1 MLPVLFNGE
10 RQAVNK
16 PLLNDITIEIT
27 NHCQLHCQHC
37 GIWAEKERHQMSAST
52 VVRMMRELLG
62 RYRINFVSITG
73 GEPFLNR
80 NCGRLLKAMSF
91 FRERGEITGFGVYS
105 NAAYFEGVRRVLST
119 YRAHLRKMHM
129 GISIDGT
136 QETHDRLRGPGTYQ
150 KTLKTMEWVSQN
162 FGKDIILE
170 FKFTINSVNY
180 AELGDVY
187 RLARRFKARF
197 SPKIMETGVVDYYH
211 RHEMPNT
218 DTLAS
223 MTPEIIESVRT
234 QVAQMLDDEYPGVN
248 KELVEAILV
257 LLSGGRKCIRAC
269 ATPAKSLF
277 INSRREVFPCLYLS
291 SAGKVGVDGKLPE
304 ALDNV
309 RKKHAD
315 AAAQG
320 DCPRCFAYHGFL
332 KKFNLEY
339 LQRQDVRQPQ
349 LR

>member
-1 MLPVLFNGE
+1 MK
-10 RQAVNK
+10 K

-37 GIWAEKERHQMSAST
+37 GIWAEKERHEMTASM

-73 GEPFLNR
+73 GEPFLNK

-105 NAAYFEGVRRVLST
+105 NAAYLEGVRRVLSAHG
-119 YRAHLRKMHM
+119 AHLRGMHM
-129 GISIDGT
+129 GISIDGG
-136 QETHDRLRGPGTYQ
+136 QETHDRLRGPGAYQ
-150 KTLKTMEWVSQN
+150 KTLKTIEWITEN
-162 FGKDIILE
+162 FGSDIILE
-170 FKFTINSVNY
+170 FKFTINRINY

-197 SPKIMETGVVDYYH
+197 SPKIMESGVSDYYH
-211 RHEMPNT
+211 RHDMP
-218 DTLAS
+218 DAEFLASPTLA
-223 MTPEIIESVRT
+223 MIESVRT
-234 QVAQMLDDEYPGVN
+234 QVAAMLNDDYPGVTR
-248 KELVEAILV
+248 ELVEAMMV
-257 LLSGGRKCIRAC
+257 LLAGGRKCIRAC
-269 ATPAKSLF
+269 ATPARSLF
-277 INSRREVFPCLYLS
+277 ITSRRDVYPCLYLS
-291 SAGKVGVDGKLPE
+291 AAGKVSADGELPE
-304 ALDNV
+304 ELDSV

-320 DCPRCFAYHGFL
+320 NCPGCFAYHGFL

-339 LQRQDVRQPQ
+339 LERQDVRQHQ

>member
-1 MLPVLFNGE
+1 MK
-10 RQAVNK
+10 K

-37 GIWAEKERHQMSAST
+37 GIWAEKERHEMSAAM
-52 VVRMMRELLG
+52 VVRMMRQLLE
-62 RYRINFVSITG
+62 RYKINFVSITG
-73 GEPFLNR
+73 GEPFLNK

-91 FRERGEITGFGVYS
+91 FRERGDITGFGVYS

-119 YRAHLRKMHM
+119 HGAHLRGMHM
-129 GISIDGT
+129 GVSIDGA
-136 QETHDRLRGPGTYQ
+136 QKTHDRLRGPGAYQ
-150 KTLKTMEWVSQN
+150 KTLRTIEWIVEN
-162 FGKDIILE
+162 FGEDIILE
-170 FKFTINSVNY
+170 FKFTINRINY

-187 RLARRFKARF
+187 QLARRFKARF

-234 QVAQMLDDEYPGVN
+234 QVDAMLSDDYPGVN
-248 KELVEAILV
+248 RELVKAMMV

-277 INSRREVFPCLYLS
+277 ITSRRDVYPCLYLPA
-291 SAGKVGVDGKLPE
+291 AGKVGVDGALPVE
-304 ALDNV
+304 LDTV
-309 RKKHAD
+309 REKHTAD
-315 AAAQG
+315 AAQG
-320 DCPRCFAYHGFL
+320 NCPGCFAYHGFL

-339 LQRQDVRQPQ
+339 LQRQDVPQHQP
-349 LR
+349 R